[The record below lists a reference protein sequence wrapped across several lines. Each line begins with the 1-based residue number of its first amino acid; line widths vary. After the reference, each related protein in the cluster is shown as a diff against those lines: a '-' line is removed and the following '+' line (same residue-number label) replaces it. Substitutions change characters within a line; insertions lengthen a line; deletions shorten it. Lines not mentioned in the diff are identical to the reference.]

1 MCEGRWEVVME
12 DINAYECAGTE
23 GDIRDPDL
31 CDSLP
36 YFFEIAS
43 LTNLELIYLLVITSD
58 TLVFTC
64 HSACVI

>member
-1 MCEGRWEVVME
+1 MLMNVQGQRETS
-12 DINAYECAGTE
+12 GTL
-23 GDIRDPDL
+23 IY
-31 CDSLP
+31 DSLP

-43 LTNLELIYLLVITSD
+43 LTNLELIYLLVIPSD